1 MTSHKTTATFVGI
14 MFLAAMFT
22 YGLGFGII
30 ESLLTLPD
38 FLAHVF
44 ENNIL
49 FLSGAILM
57 MMNSCIVVGIGV
69 FMYPILKQYNKS
81 IAVVYLG
88 SRVIESLLLLGGVI
102 SLLFIL
108 DIGQQY
114 LGVADTTSLERLSDT
129 YIRGNYL
136 AYQFAMIVLGF
147 GSMLF
152 CIILYQHALI
162 AKPLALLG
170 FVGYLSLLLGA
181 MLELLGYPYGLMFS
195 IPGGLFEVILPFWLF
210 LNGFNIRKIESK
222 LKQ

>member
-1 MTSHKTTATFVGI
+1 MTSHKTTAIFVGV
-14 MFLAAMFT
+14 MFLGAMLT

-69 FMYPILKQYNKS
+69 FMYPILKQCNKS
-81 IAVVYLG
+81 IAVVYLS
-88 SRVIESLLLLGGVI
+88 SRIIESLLLLGGVI

-114 LGVADTTSLERLSDT
+114 LGSVDTTSLESLSDT
-129 YIRGNYL
+129 YIRANYL

-147 GSMLF
+147 GSVLF
-152 CIILYQHALI
+152 CGLLYQYSLI
-162 AKPLALLG
+162 PKPLALWG
-170 FVGYLSLLLGA
+170 IIGYFCLLAGA
-181 MLELLGYPYGLMFS
+181 VFELLGYPYGLLFS
-195 IPGGLFEVILPFWLF
+195 IPGGLFELFLPFWLF
-210 LNGFNIRKIESK
+210 LKGFN
-222 LKQ
+222 LKQIKNT

>member
-1 MTSHKTTATFVGI
+1 MTSHRTTAIFVGI
-14 MFLAAMFT
+14 MFLGAMLT

-57 MMNSCIVVGIGV
+57 MMNSCIIVGIGV
-69 FMYPILKQYNKS
+69 FMYPILKQCNKS
-81 IAVVYLG
+81 IAVVYLS
-88 SRVIESLLLLGGVI
+88 SRIIESLLLLGGVI

-114 LGVADTTSLERLSDT
+114 LGSVDTTSLESLSDT
-129 YIRGNYL
+129 YIRANYL

-147 GSMLF
+147 GSVLF
-152 CIILYQHALI
+152 CGLLYQYSLI
-162 AKPLALLG
+162 PKPLALWG
-170 FVGYLSLLLGA
+170 IIGYFCLLAGA
-181 MLELLGYPYGLMFS
+181 VLELLGYPYGLLFS
-195 IPGGLFEVILPFWLF
+195 IPGGLFELFLPFWLF
-210 LNGFNIRKIESK
+210 LKGFN
-222 LKQ
+222 LKQIKNT

>member
-1 MTSHKTTATFVGI
+1 MTSHKTTAIFVGI
-14 MFLAAMFT
+14 MFLGAMLT

-57 MMNSCIVVGIGV
+57 MINSCIVVGIGV
-69 FMYPILKQYNKS
+69 FMYPILKKYNKS
-81 IAVVYLG
+81 IAVIYLS
-88 SRVIESLLLLGGVI
+88 SRVIESLLLLCGVI

-114 LGVADTTSLERLSDT
+114 LGSVDTINLESLSDT

-152 CIILYQHALI
+152 CIVLYQNTLI
-162 AKPLALLG
+162 AKALAILG
-170 FVGYLSLLLGA
+170 FFGYFCLLLGA
-181 MLELLGYPYGLMFS
+181 VLELFGYPYGLMFS

-210 LNGFNIRKIESK
+210 LNGFNIRKVVS
-222 LKQ
+222 

>member
-1 MTSHKTTATFVGI
+1 MTSHKTTAIFIGI
-14 MFLAAMFT
+14 MFLGAMFT

-30 ESLLTLPD
+30 ESLLTPPD

-81 IAVVYLG
+81 ISVVYLG

-114 LGVADTTSLERLSDT
+114 LGSTDTTNLQSLSDT
-129 YIRGNYL
+129 YIRTNYL
-136 AYQFAMIVLGF
+136 AYQSAMIVLGF

-152 CIILYQHALI
+152 CAILYKHILI
-162 AKPLALLG
+162 AKPLAILG
-170 FVGYLSLLLGA
+170 FVGYAFLLLGA
-181 MLELLGYPYGLMFS
+181 VLELLGYPYGLMFS

-210 LNGFNIRKIESK
+210 SRGLNIEK
-222 LKQ
+222 RT